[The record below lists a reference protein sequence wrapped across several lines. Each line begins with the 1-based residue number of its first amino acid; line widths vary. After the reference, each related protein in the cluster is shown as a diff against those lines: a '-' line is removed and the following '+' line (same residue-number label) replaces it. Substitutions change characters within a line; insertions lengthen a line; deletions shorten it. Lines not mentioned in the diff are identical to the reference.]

1 MVVDC
6 LTSTPVDPIEAIGL
20 AVNKTI
26 VPERKGRGRKGYG
39 RRPAVR
45 LFVYAQ
51 LKGIHKDEPLERR
64 LRKNP
69 GVARALGLKGV
80 PDRTTIGRW
89 RRRLAS
95 VVRAA
100 TEKLAGLIATLAPTE
115 LLIVDSTPLEDWRD
129 PEAKVGFYSRGPF
142 KGFKVHVSVDQL
154 GLPRKALV
162 TPGNRH
168 DSPFMPELIAGQKPR
183 FVLGDAGYDA
193 ESNRKACRDIGA
205 KPCIATNPR
214 RSGKRRYTPPL
225 CKRKRH
231 IVEQFNS
238 RLKEML
244 KGCWRGFRGLAKKAT
259 VVYSALL
266 AMLAIAL
273 QALLLGEPSL
283 LRKIGTY
290 RY

>member
-1 MVVDC
+1 MR
-6 LTSTPVDPIEAIGL
+6 EAVELARL

-26 VPERKGRGRKGYG
+26 VPERKGRGRRGYG

-45 LFVYAQ
+45 VLVYAQ
-51 LKGIHKDEPLERR
+51 LKGIHKDEVLEEH
-64 LRKNP
+64 LRKNQ
-69 GVARALGLKGV
+69 GVPKALGIKDGI

-89 RRRLAS
+89 KRRLAS
-95 VVRAA
+95 VVREAF
-100 TEKLAGLIATLAPTE
+100 EKLVSIISMLVPTE
-115 LLIVDSTPLEDWRD
+115 LLVVDSTPLEDWRD

-154 GLPRKALV
+154 GLPRKALA

-168 DSPFMPELIAGQKPR
+168 DSPFLPELISGQRAR
-183 FVLGDAGYDA
+183 FVLGDAGYD
-193 ESNRKACRDIGA
+193 SKRNRKACRDIGA

-225 CKRKRH
+225 CKRH
-231 IVEQFNS
+231 HYIVEQFNS

-244 KGCWRGFRGLAKKAT
+244 QGCWQRFKGLAKKAT
-259 VVYSALL
+259 VVYSALI

-273 QALLLGEPSL
+273 QALLRNRPDL
-283 LRKIGTY
+283 LRKVGAY